1 MKKSFL
7 GIIILVAISCSSE
20 RPPNSILDQH
30 EMINYLIDL
39 HLAEAAVQNLRLKG
53 DTAKIVFAVKEK
65 HLLKEHNITDT
76 IFINS
81 YNYYLEH
88 PVKLEEIYSAVVDSI
103 SLRQSLL
110 NKAE

>member
-7 GIIILVAISCSSE
+7 GIIILVAVSCLSE
-20 RPPNSILDQH
+20 GPPKSLMDDE

-39 HLAEAAVQNLRLKG
+39 HIAESGVQNLRLSA
-53 DTAKIVFAVKEK
+53 DSSKIVFAAKEK
-65 HLLKEHNITDT
+65 LLLKEHHITDSV
-76 IFINS
+76 FIDS

-88 PVKLEEIYSAVVDSI
+88 PLELEKIYSAVVDSI

-110 NKAE
+110 NEAK